1 MTDETEVYSKA
12 VVDKYLSGLYGITA
26 NIFRIVLEDR
36 IADGRATREDTTAM
50 LRELAAVVSNP
61 TAQGFYAAMASN
73 VEGGIKPG
81 EGSPPFT
88 VIDGGKTD

>member
-12 VVDKYLSGLYGITA
+12 VVDKHLSGLYGITA
-26 NIFRIVLEDR
+26 DILRLVLEDR
-36 IADGRATREDTTAM
+36 IAEGRSTREDTTAM
-50 LRELAAVVSNP
+50 LKELAAVVGNP
-61 TAQGFYAAMASN
+61 TAQGFYAAMANN

-88 VIDGGKTD
+88 SD